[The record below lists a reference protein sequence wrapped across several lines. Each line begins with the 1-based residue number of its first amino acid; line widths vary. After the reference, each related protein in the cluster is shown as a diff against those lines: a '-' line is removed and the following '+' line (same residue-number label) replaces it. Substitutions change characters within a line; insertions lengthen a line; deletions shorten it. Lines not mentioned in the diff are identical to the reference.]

1 MMQGDTMPTW
11 SPNWSDVV
19 FDHQSAHDYAEA
31 CRRTGSELTR
41 IRGQRELL
49 ARSAVIEWEGANRTR
64 FDHEITRWDRQAE
77 SLANQLVTTAR
88 QVEAAAAEA
97 QQTQAHRELLRQQWL
112 DEDAAERTAASR
124 LAE

>member
-1 MMQGDTMPTW
+1 VPAW
-11 SPNWSDVV
+11 SPDWSDVV

-41 IRGQRELL
+41 IRWQRDLL
-49 ARSAVIEWEGANRTR
+49 ARSAVIEWEGASRTR

-77 SLANQLVTTAR
+77 SLANQLVATAR
-88 QVEAAAAEA
+88 HVEAAAADA

-112 DEDAAERTAASR
+112 AEDAAERTAASQ
-124 LAE
+124 AVE